1 LHKPNAKAKGCNRTE
16 KDGAMAEMG
25 RPEIEIDWSTLDK
38 LLFIQ
43 CNQVEICGIMNIS
56 PDTLLRRCREK
67 HGVTF
72 AEYSEQKR
80 QGGRMSL
87 RRKQM
92 DTALSGN
99 VTMMI
104 WLGKQYLGQK
114 DKQETTIDTMKPIQL
129 AYSVDQSDDRELIGE
144 SNG

>member
-1 LHKPNAKAKGCNRTE
+1 
-16 KDGAMAEMG
+16 MAEMG
-25 RPEIEIDWSTLDK
+25 RPVKEIDWKMVDK
-38 LLFIQ
+38 MLFIQ
-43 CNQVEICGIMNIS
+43 CTQLEICGILEVS
-56 PDTLLRRCREK
+56 EDTLCRRSLEM

-92 DTALSGN
+92 DLAMSGN
-99 VTMMI
+99 VTMNI

-114 DKQETTIDTMKPIQL
+114 DKQETTIDTLKPIQL
-129 AYSVDQSDDRELIGE
+129 AYSVDQSDDRELLGE

>member
-1 LHKPNAKAKGCNRTE
+1 
-16 KDGAMAEMG
+16 MAEMG
-25 RPEIEIDWSTLDK
+25 RPVKEIDWKMVDK
-38 LLFIQ
+38 MLWIQ
-43 CNQVEICGIMNIS
+43 CTQLEICGILEVS
-56 PDTLLRRCREK
+56 EDTLCRRSLET

-80 QGGRMSL
+80 QGGKMSL

-92 DTALSGN
+92 DLAMSGN
-99 VTMMI
+99 VTMNI

-129 AYSVDQSDDRELIGE
+129 AYKIADDEQVKLDGE